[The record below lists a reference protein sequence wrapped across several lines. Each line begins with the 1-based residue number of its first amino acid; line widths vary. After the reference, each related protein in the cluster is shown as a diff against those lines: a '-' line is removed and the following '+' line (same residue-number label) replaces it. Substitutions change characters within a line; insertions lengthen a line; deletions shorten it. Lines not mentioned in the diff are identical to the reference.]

1 MTELE
6 KMQRAKMYIDKLANG
21 IDPLTDKEASDDS
34 VLNQV
39 RVSRCLFYVSEV
51 LARVIDN
58 GGEVGKKIV
67 VKELPF
73 TVTGEQL
80 AAVEITEN
88 AVGVSVIADRI
99 NAVLEDGIKHIPAT
113 HISGWL
119 VVNGFLQENV
129 YGNKKEKVTTTKGEA
144 LGIFTVDG
152 VSAKGVAYRKNIY
165 SAQAQKYIV
174 ENIVKIEDEMTRDR

>member
-21 IDPLTDKEASDDS
+21 IDPLTDKEAANDP

-58 GGEVGKKIV
+58 GGEVGKKVV

-73 TVTGEQL
+73 TVTQEQL
-80 AAVEITEN
+80 AKVEITEN
-88 AVGVSVIADRI
+88 TVGVSVIADRI

-119 VVNGFLQENV
+119 VANGFLQENI
-129 YGNKKEKVTTTKGEA
+129 YGNKKEKITTAKGEA
-144 LGIFTVDG
+144 LGIFTVDC

-174 ENIVKIEDEMTRDR
+174 ENIVKIDNEINRDR